1 MKNKFTY
8 KGVNFEIGGYTPR
21 NNEFERG
28 LKYQL
33 FVTDIS
39 TGANIPTGAK
49 FETKH
54 GAQNYAIENI
64 YMWL

>member
-8 KGVNFEIGGYTPR
+8 KGVNFEIGRYTPR
-21 NNEFERG
+21 KNEFERG

-33 FVTDIS
+33 FVGD
-39 TGANIPTGAK
+39 IPTGAK

-54 GAQNYAIENI
+54 GAKNYAIENI